1 MTENIENQRG
11 VWGRPFRKGKSGNPG
26 GRPAIPL
33 ELKQAVR
40 ALTQDAIKTL
50 ELGVKGKLGDDTATT
65 RLMAAQAILDRGW
78 GKPPQ
83 AVEVVAG
90 YKDAEP
96 LLPHMTE
103 DEVLERLLAKR
114 AERARNVT
122 PERAAIERKPG
133 KGERDE

>member
-1 MTENIENQRG
+1 MTESTGDQRG

-50 ELGVKGKLGDDTATT
+50 ELGVKGKLGGDTATT

-83 AVEVVAG
+83 AVEVTG

-103 DEVLERLLAKR
+103 DEVFERLLAKR
-114 AERARNVT
+114 AERARNVS
-122 PERAAIERKPG
+122 PELAAIRARKPG
-133 KGERDE
+133 KGERG